1 MSLHYSVLLQESI
14 ELLNIKPD
22 GVYVD
27 GTLGRAGH
35 TRELLARLGQN
46 GRLISF
52 DKDPEAIKY
61 ANENID
67 DQRLQV
73 VHASFASVTT
83 KLQEMGINQVDGM
96 LLDLGVS
103 SPQIDTPERG
113 FSFRFDAPL
122 DMRMDNSKGIS
133 AAEWL
138 NTASDVELADVF
150 WRYGEEKFSRRIARA
165 IVAVR
170 DENPL
175 LTTTQLANL
184 INGLIPY
191 KEKGQHPATR
201 VFQAIRIQVNN
212 ELGDLEQILATAPN
226 LLNVGGR
233 MVVIS
238 FHSLEDR
245 ITKTKFAELA
255 SSDKLPKWVMIQQDE
270 PISEYK
276 IIAKKIK
283 ASSHEIAENG
293 RSRSAIMRC
302 LERVSVKSR

>member
-1 MSLHYSVLLQESI
+1 MNLHYSVLLQESI

-27 GTLGRAGH
+27 GTLGRGGH
-35 TRELLARLGQN
+35 TRELLARLNQS

-52 DKDPEAIKY
+52 DKDPEAIAY
-61 ANENID
+61 ASANIQ

-73 VHASFASVTT
+73 VHDSFANIVIRLKELS
-83 KLQEMGINQVDGM
+83 IDHVDGV

-133 AAEWL
+133 ASEWL
-138 NTASDVELADVF
+138 NSASDSEMADVF

-165 IVAVR
+165 IVATR
-170 DENPL
+170 GEKPL

-184 INGLIPY
+184 IESLIPY

-212 ELGDLEQILATAPN
+212 ELGDLEQILSTAPN
-226 LLNVGGR
+226 LLNLSGR

-255 SSDKLPKWVMIQQDE
+255 SGDKLPKWVMVKNE
-270 PISEYK
+270 ASSEYK

-283 ASSHEIAENG
+283 ASSSEIAENG

>member
-1 MSLHYSVLLQESI
+1 MNLHYSVLLQESI

-27 GTLGRAGH
+27 GTLGRGGH
-35 TRELLARLGQN
+35 TRELLARLNQS

-52 DKDPEAIKY
+52 DKDPEAIAY
-61 ANENID
+61 ASANIQ

-73 VHASFASVTT
+73 VHDSFANIVIRLKELS
-83 KLQEMGINQVDGM
+83 IDHVDGV

-133 AAEWL
+133 ASEWL
-138 NTASDVELADVF
+138 NSASDSEMADVF

-165 IVAVR
+165 IVATR
-170 DENPL
+170 GEKPL

-184 INGLIPY
+184 IESLIPY

-226 LLNVGGR
+226 LLSLGGR

-255 SSDKLPKWVMIQQDE
+255 SSDKLPKWVMVKNE
-270 PISEYK
+270 ASSEYK

-283 ASSHEIAENG
+283 ASSSEIAENG

-302 LERVSVKSR
+302 LERVSVKSS